1 MPETETLP
9 VSRDQTAAP
18 LKLHFQCIWCSPS
31 SRWPIL
37 AMCGEPILGIKPSTP
52 NNYPNCQPCLDDES
66 HGVQCERQ
74 WL

>member
-18 LKLHFQCIWCSPS
+18 LKVHLRCVWCSPM

-37 AMCGEPILGIKPSTP
+37 AVCGEPLLGIRRPGWW
-52 NNYPNCQPCLDDES
+52 PNCQPCLDDES